1 MVANLHRANQNPHC
15 STMRASLSLLCSL
28 SFSLHHHRLPCSLPT
43 VNPNRFSSAPLA
55 SSAASHSNFVEH
67 SASEDSSSEEE
78 EWDYWGGGKE
88 GSLSFDLGVAGSE
101 MIRHMGAPSLKVK
114 ELEELPGEWRRSKLT
129 WLCKELPALAFVQ
142 RRFFYSFSILNAT
155 RKWLRQEDATY
166 VVVHFIRIGEYEAAH
181 SVYNWMQR
189 QDWYRFD
196 FALATK
202 LADSMGK
209 QQKWFECQIIF
220 DDIIHRRHMPSEST
234 FHILIDAYLSVP
246 NKFRFDKACGIYN
259 GMIHLGVYQ
268 PHLNVHISLFRALI
282 SKLGG
287 SSKHYLKQVELIFH
301 NLVTSGLE
309 IPKEVYVGLIWLHSY
324 QRTVDKE
331 RIASLR
337 EEMRQVGIEEGKE
350 VLLSVLRVC
359 SKERDVEEVERICL
373 KLLDSN
379 DGIPTQAFVYKMVA
393 YAKVGEFMKSLDTF
407 REMRKLMG
415 SATVPEY
422 RELIEVLCKTK
433 NTKLAESV
441 MDEFVKSG
449 MKPPLIMPYINI
461 SNLNLGMP
469 DRLHLAF
476 FEYENILVYNIYL
489 ESLIKA
495 GNVKKADEIFNQMQS
510 DEAIGID
517 ARSCNTMLS
526 GYLSSCNTI
535 SRGYLASEKYNKVY
549 ELFHLMIDKDY
560 DVEPQLDSDLDY
572 VLKMVR
578 KDLVVLV

>member
-1 MVANLHRANQNPHC
+1 
-15 STMRASLSLLCSL
+15 MRVSLSLSLLRSL

-43 VNPNRFSSAPLA
+43 FNPHRFSSAPLA
-55 SSAASHSNFVEH
+55 SSSSATSHSNFVKH

-78 EWDYWGGGKE
+78 EWDYWGDGKE

-142 RRFFYSFSILNAT
+142 CRFLDSFSILNAT

-181 SVYNWMQR
+181 WVYNWMQG

-202 LADSMGK
+202 LANSMGK
-209 QQKWFECQIIF
+209 QQKC
-220 DDIIHRRHMPSEST
+220 
-234 FHILIDAYLSVP
+234 VP
-246 NKFRFDKACGIYN
+246 NKCRFDKACGIYN
-259 GMIHLGVYQ
+259 GMIHQGGYQ
-268 PHLNVHISLFRALI
+268 PHLNVYNSLFRALI

-287 SSKHYLKQVELIFH
+287 SSKRYLKQVELIFH

-359 SKERDVEEVERICL
+359 SKEEDVEEVERICL

-379 DGIPTQAFVYKMVA
+379 DGILTQAFVYKMVA
-393 YAKVGEFMKSLDTF
+393 YAKIGEFTKSLDTF
-407 REMRKLMG
+407 REMQKLMG
-415 SATVPEY
+415 STMVPEY
-422 RELIEVLCKTK
+422 RELVEVLCKAE

-449 MKPPLIMPYINI
+449 MKPPLIMPSYINI

-489 ESLIKA
+489 ESFIKA
-495 GNVKKADEIFNQMQS
+495 GNVEKADEVFNQMQS

-535 SRGYLASEKYNKVY
+535 SSGYLSSEKYNKVD
-549 ELFHLMIDKDY
+549 ELFDLMVDKDY
-560 DVEPQLDSDLDY
+560 DVEPWLDSDLDY
-572 VLKMVR
+572 VLTVDNIEGYSVSFCFPGNEIPKWFSHQHR
-578 KDLVVLV
+578 GSSVVFSLRIGAVPSSWVSLFVL

>member
-1 MVANLHRANQNPHC
+1 ML
-15 STMRASLSLLCSL
+15 AS
-28 SFSLHHHRLPCSLPT
+28 
-43 VNPNRFSSAPLA
+43 
-55 SSAASHSNFVEH
+55 SSAASNSNFVEH
-67 SASEDSSSEEE
+67 SASEDSSAEEE
-78 EWDYWGGGKE
+78 EWDYSNSGKE
-88 GSLSFDLGVAGSE
+88 GSLWFDLGVAGRD
-101 MIRHMGAPSLKVK
+101 MIRHMCAPSLKVK
-114 ELEELPGEWRRSKLT
+114 KLEELPGEWRRLKLT
-129 WLCKELPALAFVQ
+129 WLCKELPALACVQ
-142 RRFFYSFSILNAT
+142 RSYFDISRILVEE

-166 VVVHFIRIGEYEAAH
+166 VVAHFIRIGEFEAAH
-181 SVYNWMQR
+181 MGE
-189 QDWYRFD
+189 DWFRFD

-209 QQKWFECQIIF
+209 QQKWFECRIIF

-234 FHILIDAYLSVP
+234 FHILINAYLSVP
-246 NKFRFDKACGIYN
+246 NKCSFDKACGIYN
-259 GMIHLGVYQ
+259 GMIHQGGYQ
-268 PHLNVHISLFRALI
+268 PHLNVHNSLFRALI
-282 SKLGG
+282 SKLGC
-287 SSKHYLKQVELIFH
+287 SSKHYLKQAELIFH

-309 IPKEVYVGLIWLHSY
+309 IPKEVYAGLIWLHSY
-324 QRTVDKE
+324 QGTVDKE

-359 SKERDVEEVERICL
+359 SKEGDMEEVERICL

-379 DGIPTQAFVYKMVA
+379 DDIPTQAFVYKMVV
-393 YAKVGEFMKSLDTF
+393 YAKVGEFTKSLDTF

-415 SATVPEY
+415 SVTVPEY
-422 RELIEVLCKTK
+422 RELIEVLCKAE

-449 MKPPLIMPYINI
+449 MKPPLIIMPSYINI

-495 GNVKKADEIFNQMQS
+495 GNVEKADEVFNQMQS

-526 GYLSSCNTI
+526 GYLSSCNTM
-535 SRGYLASEKYNKVY
+535 SSGYLASEKYNKVD
-549 ELFHLMIDKDY
+549 ELVFNLMLEKDY
-560 DVEPQLDSDLDY
+560 DVEPRLDDDLDY
-572 VLKMVR
+572 VLTTVR
-578 KDLVVLV
+578 KDIVNLV

>member
-1 MVANLHRANQNPHC
+1 
-15 STMRASLSLLCSL
+15 MRASLSLLRSL

-43 VNPNRFSSAPLA
+43 FNHHRFSSVPLA
-55 SSAASHSNFVEH
+55 SSSSSSSSSAAASHSNFVQH

-78 EWDYWGGGKE
+78 EWNNWYSALW
-88 GSLSFDLGVAGSE
+88 FDLGLAGSE

-129 WLCKELPALAFVQ
+129 WLCKELPALACVQ
-142 RRFFYSFSILNAT
+142 RRFQNIFRILNAT

-166 VVVHFIRIGEYEAAH
+166 VVVHFIQIGEYVAA
-181 SVYNWMQR
+181 YMFYKWMR
-189 QDWYRFD
+189 SRDWYPFD

-202 LADSMGK
+202 LAESLGK
-209 QQKWFECQIIF
+209 EGMFKHCREIF
-220 DDIIHRRHMPSEST
+220 NEINNKGHVPSEST

-246 NKFRFDKACGIYN
+246 NKRLLDKACGIYN
-259 GMIHLGVYQ
+259 GMIHPGGYQ
-268 PHLNVHISLFRALI
+268 PHLNVHNSLFRALI
-282 SKLGG
+282 SKPGG
-287 SSKHYLKQVELIFH
+287 SSKHYLKQAELIFH
-301 NLVTSGLE
+301 NLVTMGLE
-309 IPKEVYVGLIWLHSY
+309 IQKDIYVDLIWLHSY
-324 QRTVDKE
+324 QDTVDKE

-337 EEMRQVGIEEGKE
+337 GEMRQVGIEEGKE
-350 VLLSVLRVC
+350 VFMSNLRVC
-359 SKERDVEEVERICL
+359 SKEGDVEEVERLCL
-373 KLLDSN
+373 KLLDSD

-393 YAKVGEFMKSLDTF
+393 YAKIGEFTKSLDTF

-422 RELIEVLCKTK
+422 RELIEVLCKAE

-441 MDEFVKSG
+441 MDEFVKSS
-449 MKPPLIMPYINI
+449 MKPPLLMPSYINI
-461 SNLNLGMP
+461 TNLNLGMP

-495 GNVKKADEIFNQMQS
+495 GNVEKADEVFNQMQS

-526 GYLSSCNTI
+526 GYLSSCNTM
-535 SRGYLASEKYNKVY
+535 SSGYLASEKYNKVH
-549 ELFHLMIDKDY
+549 ELVFNLMLEKDY
-560 DVEPQLDSDLDY
+560 DVEPRLDEDLDY
-572 VLKMVR
+572 VLNTVR
-578 KDLVVLV
+578 KDIVNLV